1 MAKVLFILNDRDD
14 PTIVGGNH
22 WSLLVFDRGTS
33 RFEYYDSMRPAKDAV
48 ARQLVNIIK
57 PVLDTTEV
65 SFVIV
70 DCPQQRNSFDCGM
83 YVIEFVRHQLKLSE
97 DSMSLGISS
106 TYIESERQHWQDTII
121 SLSKAHMITPTF
133 SIVQDD
139 KWLIFII
146 RAPYAKIADTE
157 IEYSDDIFMFSAPP
171 YYLRVHLPRE
181 VVDDNTGTAK
191 YDSSLGEFT
200 VRVPKKNV
208 GENFP
213 GLDMIT
219 ELLNPQK
226 KISAQHLVE
235 EMCNT
240 DDEEE
245 DESEGSEYFVEQK
258 VTDIQAGCSE
268 NCNDVYG
275 YGFAWRRKGILGQL
289 NEEIGGLVEIT
300 DPEHSVIQERSEQC
314 AERDA
319 EAFDAERY
327 LLDLLE
333 PEDALKHVLSLD
345 FGLRLDVDA
354 DDRQRLKDFPRK
366 RLPV

>member
-1 MAKVLFILNDRDD
+1 LEGSAKYKKGNFEGAARFETIVSSSLLYERTNIVESFSFQVLFILNDRDD

-171 YYLRVHLPRE
+171 YYLRWEIEVSRESVHTLLSKRSI
-181 VVDDNTGTAK
+181 AK
-191 YDSSLGEFT
+191 YE
-200 VRVPKKNV
+200 RP
-208 GENFP
+208 
-213 GLDMIT
+213 
-219 ELLNPQK
+219 LN
-226 KISAQHLVE
+226 
-235 EMCNT
+235 
-240 DDEEE
+240 
-245 DESEGSEYFVEQK
+245 
-258 VTDIQAGCSE
+258 
-268 NCNDVYG
+268 
-275 YGFAWRRKGILGQL
+275 R
-289 NEEIGGLVEIT
+289 
-300 DPEHSVIQERSEQC
+300 
-314 AERDA
+314 
-319 EAFDAERY
+319 EA
-327 LLDLLE
+327 
-333 PEDALKHVLSLD
+333 
-345 FGLRLDVDA
+345 
-354 DDRQRLKDFPRK
+354 
-366 RLPV
+366 